1 MTEFAIADG
10 HALADDEQPA
20 GDEFATLALSA
31 IVPSLTNPR
40 THFDEAKLAELAES
54 IKAQGV
60 GQPILVRPLPANR
73 LDETSRKLGRGQR
86 ETHEIISGERRY
98 RASKLAGKATIPVL
112 IRQWDDVQVLTFQLV
127 ENLQR
132 DDLSE
137 LEEAEGYQRLIDQA
151 AMAKEVIGERIGKSR
166 SYVYQRLKLLDLD
179 PAGREALRKG
189 SAAGGIDFS
198 RALLIARI
206 PDAKLQIKAL
216 GQATGSDNYGR
227 ALPVKELQ
235 AWLQTNVM
243 LSLKRTSFDIKD
255 LTLREG
261 AGACPE
267 CPKRTGANPDLFA
280 DVDSADLC
288 TDPTCYHDKEKAAAD
303 RRFETAQAEG
313 KKVIEHAQAVKLT
326 SGNLGFGSNWLKG
339 YYDLDEHPHY
349 QLDLEGKT
357 LRKALGKHCP
367 DPVLVLHPE
376 SGELHEVLP
385 VDQVKK
391 MILKHGLSRSAKHE
405 AKKKDQASAERK
417 ATPIEDRHEYSER
430 WQRKVLE
437 RTDAHLKTQSVVP
450 AELLR
455 AWLYAR
461 FDSYD
466 ESAFG
471 PALDLGDEFDTN
483 VALDRILTMP
493 EAEVFKLMLR
503 FLLWDGAD
511 GYHAWDKDSERQQGP
526 RTPLF
531 ELVHMAGVDVEAARA
546 EVKRE
551 MESEDRAA
559 ELEVEKASA
568 ATAPAAQAKGSARGK
583 KSASKPAAPAKK
595 PKTSE
600 AEARGGIAAA
610 LQAAE
615 ETDQAPDGAEQE
627 EAAAPAAA
635 RLSPMAAWPFP
646 PSGASQVAPR
656 PVPAHAF
663 KLGELAQVKDGSK
676 GPGGKLLKTIGRVG
690 RVIGLGDDGR
700 VHLKHGER
708 KHELVVVSA
717 DQLEPYNAT
726 PKPGDK
732 VHVIGSGTFRVRLG
746 AEADKY
752 LWRHGTVHGPG
763 NGGWLVR
770 LTGKNG
776 ATGDVATFAPEDLEV
791 LE

>member
-1 MTEFAIADG
+1 MTEFAISDG
-10 HALADDEQPA
+10 HALADEQPA

-54 IKAQGV
+54 IKAQDV

-73 LDETSRKLGRGQR
+73 LDETSRKLGRSQR
-86 ETHEIISGERRY
+86 ATHEIISGERRY
-98 RASKLAGKATIPVL
+98 RASKLADKTTIPVL
-112 IRQWDDVQVLTFQLV
+112 IRKWDDVQVLTFQLV

-166 SYVYQRLKLLDLD
+166 SYVYQRLKLLELD

-189 SAAGGIDFS
+189 EIDFS
-198 RALLIARI
+198 KALLIARV

-216 GQATGSDNYGR
+216 GQATGSDNFGR
-227 ALPVKELQ
+227 ALPVKDLQ

-255 LTLREG
+255 VTLREG

-303 RRFETAQAEG
+303 RRFEAAQAEG
-313 KKVIEHAQAVKLT
+313 KKVIEHAQAVKLS
-326 SGNLGFGSNWLKG
+326 SGNIGFSSNWLKG
-339 YYDLDEHPHY
+339 YYDLDQHPHH
-349 QLDLEGKT
+349 QLDLDGKS

-367 DPVLVLHPE
+367 EPVLVQHPE

-391 MILKHGLSRSAKHE
+391 LILKHGLSRSAKHE
-405 AKKKDQASAERK
+405 AKKKEQASTERK
-417 ATPIEDRHEYSER
+417 VTPIEERHEYAGR

-455 AWLYAR
+455 AWLYVR

-466 ESAFG
+466 EGAFG
-471 PALDLGDEFDTN
+471 PALDLGEEFDSN
-483 VALDRILTMP
+483 AALDRILTMP
-493 EAEVFKLMLR
+493 DAEVFTLMLR
-503 FLLWDGAD
+503 FLLWDGAE
-511 GYHAWDKDSERQQGP
+511 GYRAWEEENERQQGP

-531 ELVHMAGVDVEAARA
+531 ELVHMAGVDVEATRA
-546 EVKRE
+546 EIKRE

-559 ELEVEKASA
+559 EMEAQKASA

-600 AEARGGIAAA
+600 SEARGEIAAA

-635 RLSPMAAWPFP
+635 PLAPMAAWPFP

-656 PVPAHAF
+656 PLPAHVF
-663 KLGELAQVKDGSK
+663 KLGELAQVRAGSK

-708 KHELVVVSA
+708 KHELVVVDA
-717 DQLEPYNAT
+717 AQLDPYSAT

-732 VHVIGSGTFRVRLG
+732 VHIIGTATILVRLG
-746 AEADKY
+746 ADVNKY
-752 LWRHGTVHGPG
+752 LWRHGTVEGPSD
-763 NGGWLVR
+763 GGWLVK
-770 LTGKNG
+770 LPGKNG
-776 ATGDVATFAPEDLEV
+776 ALADMVTFAPEDLEV

>member
-1 MTEFAIADG
+1 MTEFAISDG

-98 RASKLAGKATIPVL
+98 RASKLAGKTTIPVL
-112 IRQWDDVQVLTFQLV
+112 IRKWDDVQVLTFQLV

-151 AMAKEVIGERIGKSR
+151 DMAKEVIGERIGKSR

-189 SAAGGIDFS
+189 EIDFS
-198 RALLIARI
+198 KALLIARV

-227 ALPVKELQ
+227 ALPVKDLQ

-255 LTLREG
+255 VTLREG

-288 TDPTCYHDKEKAAAD
+288 TDPSCYHDKEKAAAD
-303 RRFETAQAEG
+303 RRFEAAQAEG
-313 KKVIEHAQAVKLT
+313 KKVIEQAKAEKI
-326 SGNLGFGSNWLKG
+326 FDAGSRNWLKG
-339 YYDLDEHPHY
+339 YYLLDEYPDY
-349 QLDLEGKT
+349 RLELDGTT
-357 LRKALGKHCP
+357 LRRALGKHCP
-367 DPVLVLHPE
+367 QAVLVKHPE
-376 SGELHEVLP
+376 TGDVAKVLP
-385 VDQVKK
+385 VDQVKRLID
-391 MILKHGLSRSAKHE
+391 MHGLSRTAKHQARMA
-405 AKKKDQASAERK
+405 AKEGK
-417 ATPIEDRHEYSER
+417 AVDKAAPLPVEQRREYSER
-430 WQRKVLE
+430 WQAAVLQ
-437 RTDAHLKTQSVVP
+437 RTDGFLKTQSALP
-450 AELLR
+450 GELLR
-455 AWLYAR
+455 AWLVDQIHGY
-461 FDSYD
+461 
-466 ESAFG
+466 ESGAFG
-471 PALDLGDEFDTN
+471 PALDLGDEFN
-483 VALDRILTMP
+483 EREALRRV
-493 EAEVFKLMLR
+493 EAMEEADLPRLMLR
-503 FLLWDGAD
+503 YLLWSSEDEYD
-511 GYHAWDKDSERQQGP
+511 AWDEDNRNRQGP
-526 RTPLF
+526 RTTLF
-531 ELVHMAGVDVEAARA
+531 ELIHLAGVDVEEAQA
-546 EVKRE
+546 EVKRA

-559 ELEVEKASA
+559 ELEAEKASA

-615 ETDQAPDGAEQE
+615 GTDQAPDGAEQE

-635 RLSPMAAWPFP
+635 RLSPVAAWPFP
-646 PSGASQVAPR
+646 TGEVPSEPVAEPAM
-656 PVPAHAF
+656 PAHVF
-663 KLGELAQVKDGSK
+663 HPGDLAQVKAGSK
-676 GPGGKLLKTIGRVG
+676 GPNGKLLKIIGKVG
-690 RVIGLGDDGR
+690 RIVGVGEDGR
-700 VHLKHGER
+700 LHLRHGER
-708 KHELVVVSA
+708 SHELVVLQPEHA
-717 DQLEPYNAT
+717 EPYLAD
-726 PKPGDK
+726 PL
-732 VHVIGSGTFRVRLG
+732 IGSKVRVLS
-746 AEADKY
+746 AVQY
-752 LWRHGTVHGPG
+752 QWRHGVVKACTPD
-763 NGGWLVR
+763 GWAVT
-770 LTGKNG
+770 LTGKAG
-776 ATGDVATFAPEDLEV
+776 AAADVGVFETNELEV